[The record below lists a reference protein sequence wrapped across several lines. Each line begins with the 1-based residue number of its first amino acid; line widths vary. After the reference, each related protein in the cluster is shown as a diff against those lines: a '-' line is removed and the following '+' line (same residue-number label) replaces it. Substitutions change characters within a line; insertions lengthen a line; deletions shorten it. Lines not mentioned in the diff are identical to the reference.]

1 MNGRLINVEYVLHL
15 LGYRNLLWALSIHFI
30 CSKYLLRPI
39 QHNSLVNSY
48 RNSQQNA
55 TVYQKFLFYIYMKLN
70 MFRATHRPSSG
81 AQNCSSSL
89 WFSIRERLLEVD
101 CSLAGTRW
109 KICLL
114 TGTRCSISCP
124 LASSQQT
131 CMTYIWR
138 RTYSRELLVMDG
150 KTVRNM

>member
-1 MNGRLINVEYVLHL
+1 MNGRLINVEYVLNL
-15 LGYRNLLWALSIHFI
+15 LGYSNLLWALSMHFI

-48 RNSQQNA
+48 RNSQQDA
-55 TVYQKFLFYIYMKLN
+55 TVYQKFLFYVYMKFN
-70 MFRATHRPSSG
+70 MFRKTHRPSSG

-101 CSLAGTRW
+101 CLLA
-109 KICLL
+109 
-114 TGTRCSISCP
+114 GTRCSILCP
-124 LASSQQT
+124 LASSQQI

-138 RTYSRELLVMDG
+138 STYSRELLVMDG